1 MVSLTCLRLH
11 IQSSHAFVDPLIRAD
26 CMAYTCSNMTRNIW
40 EIQRWSVPC
49 NWKTDWQRSSSDNYC
64 WVSSHTAKYSLIL
77 FDSLSRM
84 EPSKIPCK
92 PVRLFFLWFRFKR
105 NGFFLFVFTGANY
118 IIETTSVFTT
128 IRKCQR
134 HIQAGARKVI
144 IAGQSADAP
153 MLIMGVNEENYTR
166 QETILST
173 GSCTTTCLA
182 PFVKVVHDKF
192 DIVEGS
198 VTKVSSSNSKYH
210 QSSVKW
216 LKVTLSIKSVL
227 SPLDSIC
234 FIVAFNDAHS
244 WSQHTIYWSALYDGV
259 YFTITIRSI
268 STFLNATSL
277 MDGK

>member
-1 MVSLTCLRLH
+1 M
-11 IQSSHAFVDPLIRAD
+11 
-26 CMAYTCSNMTRNIW
+26 
-40 EIQRWSVPC
+40 
-49 NWKTDWQRSSSDNYC
+49 
-64 WVSSHTAKYSLIL
+64 
-77 FDSLSRM
+77 
-84 EPSKIPCK
+84 
-92 PVRLFFLWFRFKR
+92 
-105 NGFFLFVFTGANY
+105 FVFTGANY

-198 VTKVSSSNSKYH
+198 VTTVHSYTAMQKILDGSSKKVKNDRRKNALFMSSYVGLASWTRSCRKHYSIISWCGKSCKFIPRGKERTFRLEVHLSTKVCASGKKYGQVVRSSLKSIEVLKSWEKSN
-210 QSSVKW
+210 
-216 LKVTLSIKSVL
+216 KVLESFKK
-227 SPLDSIC
+227 C
-234 FIVAFNDAHS
+234 E
-244 WSQHTIYWSALYDGV
+244 
-259 YFTITIRSI
+259 
-268 STFLNATSL
+268 
-277 MDGK
+277 